1 MVLVVGGY
9 FVALTAVEELK
20 LRSDDFECH
29 TTHANGISGH
39 AFYAV
44 WALCTLY
51 YYYMHLIHEIAVH
64 QASRTLVFLRCWRVL
79 TVDFPTQAKPAL
91 RWKKAKLSGQRSETF
106 SFSSPSSHIS
116 SASVLS
122 PVESAEPSGTLP
134 LSKALN
140 QRYNLTLVCGVR

>member
-64 QASRTLVFLRCWRVL
+64 QASRTLLFLRLVCADNW
-79 TVDFPTQAKPAL
+79 FPTQAKPAL

-106 SFSSPSSHIS
+106 NFSSPSSHIS
-116 SASVLS
+116 SASVL

-134 LSKALN
+134 LSKAPN
-140 QRYNLTLVCGVR
+140 RRYNLTLVCGVR